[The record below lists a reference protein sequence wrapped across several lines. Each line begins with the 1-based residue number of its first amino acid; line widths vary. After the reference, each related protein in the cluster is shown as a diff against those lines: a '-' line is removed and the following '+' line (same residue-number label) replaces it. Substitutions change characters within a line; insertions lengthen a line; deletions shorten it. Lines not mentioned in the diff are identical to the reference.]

1 MCLSRSSGPPPSTAF
16 RACYL
21 GDEDGDGD
29 VVVMEMMML
38 TKNWTDWVYFEGS
51 HNLTCYCGSLILL
64 KLLVEAE
71 YSNCP
76 SEYEYEWEG
85 VVNLGGEYF
94 H

>member
-1 MCLSRSSGPPPSTAF
+1 MGVLW
-16 RACYL
+16 
-21 GDEDGDGD
+21 EE
-29 VVVMEMMML
+29 V
-38 TKNWTDWVYFEGS
+38 
-51 HNLTCYCGSLILL
+51 ILL